1 MAGVCLE
8 SFGLLGTA
16 ELALTELL
24 SEVFGAIQIYLP
36 SIPWLLL
43 LLLLWSPAILLE
55 YSQVHN
61 VLGSLFKMQF
71 PRLSIANLDSAHLGK
86 DSEICP

>member
-1 MAGVCLE
+1 ME

-36 SIPWLLL
+36 SILWLLL
-43 LLLLWSPAILLE
+43 LLLLWSPAVLLE

-71 PRLSIANLDSAHLGK
+71 PRISIANLDSAHLGK